1 MKKLLAIAILG
12 LASLTAM
19 ANEITGAGGRATV
32 EYSNVD
38 GVNGAKDGKGYLV
51 NWNQNITK
59 NLDGGFQ
66 MTTSQTDGT
75 NSVSSRVEGSLT
87 PKYDLGF
94 ATAYVKG
101 SIGVRLNSLGSNEF
115 YAVEPGVVVPLGY
128 GFSTRVGY
136 RYRAAFNSS
145 IADTTETARVGVTYA
160 LTKKDAFTVR
170 YDRQRGD
177 SQQNSWNFAYTRG
190 F

>member
-1 MKKLLAIAILG
+1 MKKLLATAVLG

-19 ANEITGAGGRATV
+19 AGSATV
-32 EYSNVD
+32 EYSDVE
-38 GVNGAKDGKGYLV
+38 GVNGAKNGTGYLI
-51 NWNQNITK
+51 NWNENITK

-66 MTTSQTDGT
+66 MSTAQTDGT
-75 NSVSSRVEGSLT
+75 NSVSTRVEASLT

-94 ATAYVKG
+94 GTAYFKG
-101 SIGVRLNSLGSNEF
+101 SIGTKLSSIGAKEF
-115 YAVEPGVVVPLGY
+115 YAVEPGIIVPVY
-128 GFSTRVGY
+128 GPVSIRAGY
-136 RYRAAFNSS
+136 RYRAAFESGV
-145 IADTTETARVGVTYA
+145 ADTTRTERLGVTYA

-177 SQQNSWNFAYTRG
+177 SDQNSWNFAYTRG

>member
-1 MKKLLAIAILG
+1 MKKLLATAILG

-19 ANEITGAGGRATV
+19 AGTATV
-32 EYSNVD
+32 EYSNVE
-38 GVNGAKDGKGYLV
+38 GVGGAKNGTGYMI
-51 NWNQNITK
+51 NFNESITK

-66 MTTSQTDGT
+66 MTTAQTDGT
-75 NSVSSRVEGSLT
+75 NAVSTRVEASLT
-87 PKYDLGF
+87 PKYALGF
-94 ATAYVKG
+94 GTVYLKG
-101 SIGVRLNSLGSNEF
+101 TYGTKLNSAGTTDY
-115 YAVEPGVVVPLGY
+115 YAVEPGIVVPLNDK
-128 GFSTRVGY
+128 FSVRAGY
-136 RYRAAFNSS
+136 RYRAAFDDR
-145 IADTTETARVGVTYA
+145 IADTTRTERFGVTYA

>member
-1 MKKLLAIAILG
+1 MKKLLVTAILG
-12 LASLTAM
+12 LASLTAI
-19 ANEITGAGGRATV
+19 ADEVTRAGGRATV

-51 NWNQNITK
+51 NWNQNIIK

-66 MTTSQTDGT
+66 MTTAQTDGT
-75 NSVSSRVEGSLT
+75 NAVSTRVEGSLT
-87 PKYDLGF
+87 PKYDLGPF
-94 ATAYVKG
+94 TAYMKG
-101 SIGVRLNSLGSNEF
+101 SIGVKLNTLGSNE
-115 YAVEPGVVVPLGY
+115 YYSVEPGVVVPLGH

-160 LTKKDAFTVR
+160 LTKKDAVTVR
-170 YDRQRGD
+170 FDRMRGD
-177 SQQNSWNFAYTRG
+177 TEQNSWNFAYTRG